1 MKHIAHTGET
11 TAAEGT
17 DDDKSV
23 QLKPIKPKSKSEM
36 DEFVGPDNIR
46 VCIVNIIIAHYIVC
60 SFII

>member
-1 MKHIAHTGET
+1 MQRIAHTGET

-46 VCIVNIIIAHYIVC
+46 VCIVNIIIAH
-60 SFII
+60 